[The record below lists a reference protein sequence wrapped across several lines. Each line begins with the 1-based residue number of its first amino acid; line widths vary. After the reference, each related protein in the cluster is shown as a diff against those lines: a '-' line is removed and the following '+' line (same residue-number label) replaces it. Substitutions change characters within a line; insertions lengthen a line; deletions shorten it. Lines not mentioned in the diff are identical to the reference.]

1 MQLGTGVSRRFSSWR
16 GALNVRCSAGRV
28 PWLDIDVDVIDVML
42 ICVAIQTSDEQ
53 AFKCEWHKI
62 SSNPVKPRE
71 MLKLLEPVPRED

>member
-16 GALNVRCSAGRV
+16 GALNVRCSGGRV

-42 ICVAIQTSDEQ
+42 ICVAIRTSDER
-53 AFKCEWHKI
+53 AFKCEWYKI